1 MNPFDQFD
9 NAQTNPF
16 DQFDVQPKTQ
26 PVKPSMADKLKPVTD
41 AAKAGFDITHPIDS
55 AAAGLESAAHLVS
68 ELGAYPAGV
77 VAGLGT
83 AAANAVGLTNRNPLA
98 VQEQVSN
105 ALTYQPKTAGGKQL
119 AQGADQAIDTIIGK
133 PINTI
138 SSGAQNIVEKAT
150 GSKLAGET
158 ANLLTQGAAVVLP
171 GKAGKMVRERIEGPS
186 KPSGNVFDQ
195 FDKGTGDVTG
205 NAFDQFDQAAPAAMA
220 PSPGKSLADAVI
232 QVESGNNPKAIN
244 KKSGAAGLGQFMPE
258 TAKMLGIDPM
268 DPVQAKAG
276 VNKYLDYLQQKFG
289 NIDHALM
296 AYNWGEGNVQHWLN
310 GDINPKTGKPY
321 TPPKETTQ
329 YVAKVKAQM
338 GQSPV
343 VQQLQAIRPS
353 AAEADPEVPQPED
366 VPIPEESPTPAE
378 ADTPIHPVQV
388 ADTPDVPSSDA
399 AVKPAMDVSAP
410 TDTTVDLHAG
420 IPLNKIP
427 EAVRNAADDLKNTE
441 IGKDITEKI
450 APIASSPEWAQKVG
464 KEFINKNRL
473 SENQFSQIDKLLTD
487 NFTPEQ
493 RQRMFQAA
501 DEESVAAQ
509 QGKSLAGTGTG
520 YERLTPDE
528 KAVVDDLH
536 QRIGD
541 QLWQRSVKNGL
552 ASGNGLPEYVP
563 RSVVIMKPD
572 GSFERVPQQNLMQ
585 AADGKG
591 FNLSTKSS
599 NLKKRNYLTLA
610 ETEAA
615 ARQLFGPE
623 AMVANDIRV
632 LPMAYAR
639 LERANHGVEFVKA
652 LKDASKK
659 AGIEAVSRGEQPGY
673 VTYDH
678 PALTQGQPRFVEEN
692 GKLRPLL
699 DETGKPI
706 IDRVPLKIHKD
717 LKGVVSAVLDRPSGA
732 IYKKMMEVKAGA
744 MQLIM
749 YSPLIH
755 NAVEAGRAFPVV
767 AKEMLTPAATTKTIP
782 LKIYKMGNDAKN
794 TPAIMREA
802 ILAGLDPIGGRYAI
816 KDATGVMNELT
827 LNPGKSLTAKAAGKV
842 ASLISPEASLKT
854 RSAIDKAGEIWHNK
868 LLWDRVG
875 DLQMG
880 IYMKLRDGFIEKGL
894 TPHNA
899 QVLAAHEANRFAGAL
914 PKETM
919 SKGVRAAS
927 HVALFSPSFTYGN
940 LGVLKD
946 TVMGLPGHVRSLI
959 EGGPAQVKLAD
970 SLTRKG
976 SFGTVLVDIGMNLA
990 MVAVA
995 STAIAHFAQNQT
1007 WEQIWEDYKR
1017 RAASNV
1023 KRVHDH
1029 PQALLNPIGV
1039 ARGFLPQS
1047 ENEQGKENRVLAG
1060 YDKNGTAIYI
1070 RLPFGKIGE
1079 EFESYLGSPLQILK
1093 NKESTFLRPLLQTI
1107 QNDKGNG
1114 KKVYLEKDPAL
1125 KEASDI
1131 ALNALSQQIPLDAIE
1146 SGRRAIAG
1154 KEDGKRGIDA
1164 ARTLAPLAGITVSQG
1179 FPGGPAEGL
1188 AFHTRKDL
1196 ADMRA
1201 RELPE
1206 INQMIREGNLDD
1218 AVQKM
1223 VGLQMTGSEIRAR
1236 IKSQIAPQS
1245 RMNARNMQEFYRTA
1259 TPEDQERMNTLLNR

>member
-16 DQFDVQPKTQ
+16 DQFDAQPKTQ
-26 PVKPSMADKLKPVTD
+26 PAKPSMEDKLKPVTD
-41 AAKAGFDITHPIDS
+41 AARAGFDITHPVDS
-55 AAAGLESAAHLVS
+55 AEAGLESAAHLIS
-68 ELGAYPAGV
+68 GLGAYPAGV

-83 AAANAVGLTNRNPLA
+83 AAGNAMGLTSKNPLA
-98 VQEQVSN
+98 VQQQVSN
-105 ALTYQPKTAGGKQL
+105 ALTYQPRTAGGKQL
-119 AQGADQAIDTIIGK
+119 AQGVDQAIDTIIGQ

-138 SSGAQNIVEKAT
+138 SSGAQNVVEKAT

-171 GKAGKMVRERIEGPS
+171 GKAGRMVRERMERPA
-186 KPSGNVFDQ
+186 KPAGNVFDQ
-195 FDKGTGDVTG
+195 FDKGTADITS
-205 NAFDQFDQAAPAAMA
+205 NDFDQFDQSTTAPAPAR
-220 PSPGKSLADAVI
+220 SLADAVI
-232 QVESGNNPKAIN
+232 QVESGNNPNAIN
-244 KKSGAAGLGQFMPE
+244 KKSGAAGLGQFMPA

-268 DPVQAKAG
+268 DPVQARAG
-276 VNKYLDYLQQKFG
+276 VNKYLDHLQQKFG
-289 NIDHALM
+289 SIDHALM

-310 GDINPKTGKPY
+310 GDINPKTGRPY
-321 TPPKETTQ
+321 TPPKETRR
-329 YVAKVKAQM
+329 YVAKVKAEM
-338 GQSPV
+338 GQSSV
-343 VQQLQAIRPS
+343 VQQLQAIRPVEDTPQ
-353 AAEADPEVPQPED
+353 AQPEEA
-366 VPIPEESPTPAE
+366 PIPEDLPAPGTE
-378 ADTPIHPVQV
+378 EPVSNPV
-388 ADTPDVPSSDA
+388 DAEPSN
-399 AVKPAMDVSAP
+399 PA
-410 TDTTVDLHAG
+410 DTTVELNAG

-536 QRIGD
+536 QRVGD
-541 QLWQRSVKNGL
+541 DLWKRSVKNGL

-659 AGIEAVSRGEQPGY
+659 AGLEAVSRGEQPNY

-699 DETGKPI
+699 NETGKPI

-717 LKGVVSAVLDRPSGA
+717 LKGVVSAVLDKPSGPL
-732 IYKKMMEVKAGA
+732 YKGFMAAKAGA

-842 ASLISPEASLKT
+842 AGLISPEASLKT
-854 RSAIDKAGEIWHNK
+854 RAAIDKAGEFWHNK

-976 SFGTVLVDIGMNLA
+976 SFGTVMVDIGMNLA

-1007 WEQIWEDYKR
+1007 WEQIWENYKR

-1093 NKESTFLRPLLQTI
+1093 NKESTFLRPLLQTL

-1114 KKVYLEKDPAL
+1114 QKVYVEKDPAL

-1146 SGRRAIAG
+1146 SGRRAISG

-1236 IKSQIAPQS
+1236 IKGQLSPQS
-1245 RMNARNMQEFYRTA
+1245 RMSARNLQEFYRTA
-1259 TPEDQERMNTLLNR
+1259 SPEDQERMSALLGR